1 MLPPLTAI
9 LEGRLFLCLINT
21 PVSRITM
28 EEKLLKR
35 QTLKFGAKYGIGGRN
50 QQKQMNDSYLK
61 KAKSAA
67 WFN

>member
-1 MLPPLTAI
+1 
-9 LEGRLFLCLINT
+9 
-21 PVSRITM
+21 M